1 MTGQWVKDHSGDKG
15 PRETQRS
22 NLTLA
27 GWRGDHGMLPERHWR
42 GAKTS
47 YLNMFGNLAESL
59 ATDLSSLGDG
69 GGLVAKSCPTLATPW
84 TIVLQVPLNV
94 GFSRQ
99 EYCHF
104 LLQGIFPTQE
114 LNKGSHQPYPP
125 PFSQWIFNE

>member
-1 MTGQWVKDHSGDKG
+1 
-15 PRETQRS
+15 
-22 NLTLA
+22 
-27 GWRGDHGMLPERHWR
+27 
-42 GAKTS
+42 
-47 YLNMFGNLAESL
+47 MFGNLAESL

-104 LLQGIFPTQE
+104 LLQGIFPTQ
-114 LNKGSHQPYPP
+114 GSKLHLLHLLHWRQILDYRATWQALTV
-125 PFSQWIFNE
+125 STEK